1 LIPNT
6 PRTGGVGSTTKRKS
20 TNFETPASKATK
32 SHPASSPGGTQ
43 TPDTI
48 STTNFA
54 DRANAGDIISSLNGH
69 IPESTPADTPS
80 AEPRIKLKAN
90 TDMIK
95 YGYKTMGMKINE
107 ASEILDDRVDEFTLL
122 VQDYHKLEDSAFGN
136 PSRESQ
142 SEIIAVGRIAS
153 DSPDGKLNP
162 ASLVLETS
170 RRMTGVRVPLKVD
183 HLPSFDFFRGKIVAL
198 RGSNASGDFFTVSE
212 VLSVP
217 LLGAS
222 ASLPSDIDAFNARI
236 RFGQDEFDDA
246 RPLSVLLASGP
257 YTTDSTLDF
266 SAFHA
271 LLAAAETQKAD
282 TLILSGPFLD
292 TEHPLV
298 RSGEF
303 ELPANFPVEPDK
315 ATLNDL
321 FKYHITKPL
330 IALTQALPGINI
342 ILVPSV
348 RDTVAK
354 HAAWPQDRF
363 AKKDLGLPRQV
374 SVVTNPITIS
384 LNEMVFGISSQDI
397 VEQLRASQIVG
408 GKTKTEDFYARA
420 CRQVIEQRHYFPVFP
435 PADRLPNPEG
445 SGFETVG
452 ASLDISYLKLGEIFG
467 GRPDFLI
474 LPSALGSFI
483 KVCILIATW
492 LCFDTNISSQS
503 GC

>member
-1 LIPNT
+1 M
-6 PRTGGVGSTTKRKS
+6 
-20 TNFETPASKATK
+20 
-32 SHPASSPGGTQ
+32 SSPGGTK
-43 TPDTI
+43 TPDI
-48 STTNFA
+48 INTTNFA
-54 DRANAGDIISSLNGH
+54 DRANAGDVISSLNGH
-69 IPESTPADTPS
+69 IPEVTPADTPP

-95 YGYKTMGMKINE
+95 FGYKTMGMKINE
-107 ASEILDDRVDEFTLL
+107 ASEILDDRIDEFTLL
-122 VQDYHKLEDSAFGN
+122 VQEHHGLDDSAFGN

-153 DSPDGKLNP
+153 DSADGKLNP

-170 RRMTGVRVPLKVD
+170 RRMTGVRVPLKVE
-183 HLPSFDFFRGKIVAL
+183 HLPNYDFFRGKIVAL

-212 VLSVP
+212 ILTVP

-236 RFGQDEFDDA
+236 RSGQDEFDDT
-246 RPLSVLLASGP
+246 RPLTVLVASGP
-257 YTTDSTLDF
+257 YTPDSSLDF

-271 LLAAAETQKAD
+271 LLATAERQQTD
-282 TLILSGPFLD
+282 TLVLSGPFLD

-321 FKYHITKPL
+321 FKFHITKPL

-348 RDTVAK
+348 KDTVAK

-363 AKKDLGLPRQV
+363 QKKDLGLPRQV

-384 LNEMVFGISSQDI
+384 LNEMVFGISSQDV

-420 CRQVIEQRHYFPVFP
+420 CRQVIEQRHYFPIFP
-435 PADRLPNPEG
+435 PADRVPNPEN

-452 ASLDISYLKLGEIFG
+452 ASLDTSYLKLGEIFG
-467 GRPDFLI
+467 GRPDFLV

-483 KVCILIATW
+483 KVCHSSITIL
-492 LCFDTNISSQS
+492 CSSTNKTFQS
-503 GC
+503 GR